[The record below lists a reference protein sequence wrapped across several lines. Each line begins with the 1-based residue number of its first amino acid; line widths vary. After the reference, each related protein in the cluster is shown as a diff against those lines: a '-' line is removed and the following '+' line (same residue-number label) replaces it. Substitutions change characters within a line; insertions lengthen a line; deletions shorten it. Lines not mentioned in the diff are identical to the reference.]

1 MRIDL
6 QLANLNIRKTMP
18 LIKQIR
24 EAVNSG
30 ALKHAFTTQDII
42 LWTSVNNIT
51 KDDGEQY
58 VESSV
63 TSILSN
69 SSVRNAQSSNQN
81 VKVLG
86 RRENADGK
94 AEYWFDI

>member
-1 MRIDL
+1 
-6 QLANLNIRKTMP
+6 MP

-30 ALKHAFTTQDII
+30 DLSHAFTTQDII
-42 LWTSVNNIT
+42 LWVSVNNIT
-51 KDDGEQY
+51 KDDGDQY
-58 VESSV
+58 VESSI

-69 SSVRNAQSSNQN
+69 SSVRNTQSSNQN

-86 RRENADGK
+86 RSENAEGK
-94 AEYWFDI
+94 AEYWFLTE